1 MKHALI
7 NASWRRLKSMNL
19 SSFNS
24 EHLTKSMLRKIIYST
39 PRTQFQ
45 QSSAYLASILAV
57 LILLLS
63 TSALAQSQTISNRGR
78 LEIALR
84 LIQEQRCDGAL
95 PILEQLHRNEP
106 NAFIYFD
113 RIIECE
119 IELKKY
125 DRALE
130 RVQNYETNR
139 SNKALTGVLEG
150 EIQFF
155 MGNKELAFNLWN
167 ENLKMHPKMLQL
179 YINTARTMVNRKAF
193 DQALLVYEK
202 AQISFKNPMLFNSEI
217 PMVHM
222 QAGNYDEAV
231 ESWLTLIQ
239 NSPNQATGF
248 QRILFRYNDPLLY
261 DISIIKLEDLLS
273 NLQPND
279 VLYSTLYELQI
290 WLLLETNLFER
301 AFNTALR
308 YEKNTPAITYSLYNV
323 GNQLLQ
329 NREYEKALNS
339 FHYYSD
345 IGFNEIRWQAL
356 ERQAEIWL
364 SWVKYLEDYDLIPV
378 SEKSYYTEQAREL
391 LNLIL
396 SEAPN
401 YQNIT
406 NVHLRLAELYLDFDK
421 DLVQAQEIIQRLEG
435 LRENISEELNYLKG
449 RLAITNESFTEARL
463 LLTRS
468 NRSAKVGE
476 MAEKT
481 RYYLALSDFY
491 SQDYEFSSLQ
501 LKSLGRQYTSYYANN
516 ALELRLW
523 LQTITALDSTAQFN
537 VTFPKAMLEELKGNK
552 ATAKAMLWEIARNH
566 RNPFS
571 GYAFKVLYSL
581 GADLEDYITA
591 LNVYLVNQKSTSLRE
606 NLMWLR
612 AQAAFY
618 LSKQDSSSLSSETLY
633 SYYEEL
639 ILSFPNGFYSPLA
652 RKVINKLN
660 IRS

>member
-1 MKHALI
+1 
-7 NASWRRLKSMNL
+7 MNL
-19 SSFNS
+19 N
-24 EHLTKSMLRKIIYST
+24 T
-39 PRTQFQ
+39 
-45 QSSAYLASILAV
+45 
-57 LILLLS
+57 
-63 TSALAQSQTISNRGR
+63 
-78 LEIALR
+78 
-84 LIQEQRCDGAL
+84 
-95 PILEQLHRNEP
+95 
-106 NAFIYFD
+106 FIYFD
-113 RIIECE
+113 RLIECE

-130 RVQNYETNR
+130 RIQKYKQNG
-139 SNKALTGVLEG
+139 SNKALSGVLEG

-155 MGNKELAFNLWN
+155 MGNKELAFDLWN
-167 ENLKMHPKMLQL
+167 ENLKTHPKMLQL

-193 DQALLVYEK
+193 EQALSVYEK
-202 AQISFKNPMLFNSEI
+202 AQINFKNPMLFNSEI

-231 ESWLTLIQ
+231 KSWLTLIQ
-239 NSPNQATGF
+239 NSPNQANGF
-248 QRILFRYNDPLLY
+248 QRILIRYNDPLLY
-261 DISIIKLEDLLS
+261 DISIIELEDLLS
-273 NLQPND
+273 NLQPD
-279 VLYSTLYELQI
+279 EVLYSTFYELQI
-290 WLLLETNLFER
+290 WLLMETNLFER

-308 YEKNTPAITYSLYNV
+308 YEENTPALTFSLYSV

-339 FHYYSD
+339 FQYYSD
-345 IGFNEIRWQAL
+345 LGYNEIRWQAL

-378 SEKSYYTEQAREL
+378 SDRTYYTEQAREL

-401 YQNIT
+401 YQNST
-406 NVHLRLAELYLDFDK
+406 NVLLRLAELYLDFDK
-421 DLVQAQEIIQRLEG
+421 DLVQAQKIIQRLER
-435 LRENISEELNYLKG
+435 LAQNYSEELNYLKG
-449 RLAITNESFTEARL
+449 RLAIANESFTEARL

-491 SQDYEFSSLQ
+491 SKDYEFSSIQ

-523 LQTITALDSTAQFN
+523 LQTITAMDSTAQFN
-537 VTFPKAMLEELKGNK
+537 VTFPKAMLEELKGNNTK
-552 ATAKAMLWEIARNH
+552 AKAMLWEIARNQS
-566 RNPFS
+566 NPFS
-571 GYAFKVLYSL
+571 GYAFKILYSL
-581 GADLEDYITA
+581 GADLEEYITA
-591 LNVYLVNQKSTSLRE
+591 LNDYLVNEKSTPLRE

-618 LSKQDSSSLSSETLY
+618 FSAQDYSSLSSETLY

-639 ILSFPNGFYSPLA
+639 ILSFPSGFYSPLA
-652 RKVINKLN
+652 RKVINELN

>member
-1 MKHALI
+1 M
-7 NASWRRLKSMNL
+7 L
-19 SSFNS
+19 SQI
-24 EHLTKSMLRKIIYST
+24 TYSIA
-39 PRTQFQ
+39 RTQFQ
-45 QSSAYLASILAV
+45 QSFAFLASILAV
-57 LILLLS
+57 LIVLLS
-63 TSALAQSQTISNRGR
+63 TPVFAQSQTISNRDQ
-78 LEIALR
+78 LEIALK
-84 LIQEQRCDGAL
+84 LIQERRCDDAL
-95 PILEQLHRNEP
+95 PILERLHRNEP
-106 NAFIYFD
+106 NTFIYFD
-113 RIIECE
+113 RLVECE

-130 RVQNYETNR
+130 RVQKYKQNG

-155 MGNKELAFNLWN
+155 MGNKELAFDLWN
-167 ENLKMHPKMLQL
+167 ENLKTHPKMLQL

-193 DQALLVYEK
+193 EQALSVYEK
-202 AQISFKNPMLFNSEI
+202 AQINFKNPMLFNSEI

-231 ESWLTLIQ
+231 KSWLTLIQ
-239 NSPNQATGF
+239 NSPNQANGF
-248 QRILFRYNDPLLY
+248 QRILIRYNDPLLY
-261 DISIIKLEDLLS
+261 DISIIELEDLLS
-273 NLQPND
+273 NLQPD
-279 VLYSTLYELQI
+279 EVLYNTFYELQI
-290 WLLLETNLFER
+290 WLLMETNLFER

-308 YEKNTPAITYSLYNV
+308 YEENTPALTYSLYSV

-339 FHYYSD
+339 FQYYSD
-345 IGFNEIRWQAL
+345 IGYNEIRWQAL
-356 ERQAEIWL
+356 ERQAEVWL

-378 SEKSYYTEQAREL
+378 SDRTYYTEQAREL

-401 YQNIT
+401 YQNST

-421 DLVQAQEIIQRLEG
+421 DLVQAQKIIQRLER
-435 LRENISEELNYLKG
+435 LTENYSEELNYLKG

-491 SQDYEFSSLQ
+491 SRDYEFSDIQ

-523 LQTITALDSTAQFN
+523 LQTITAMDSTAQFN
-537 VTFPKAMLEELKGNK
+537 VTFPKAMLEELKGNNTK
-552 ATAKAMLWEIARNH
+552 AKAMLWEIARNQS
-566 RNPFS
+566 NPFS
-571 GYAFKVLYSL
+571 GYAFKILYSL
-581 GADLEDYITA
+581 GADLEEYITA
-591 LNVYLVNQKSTSLRE
+591 LNDYLVNEKSTPLRE

-618 LSKQDSSSLSSETLY
+618 FSAQDSSSLSSETLY

-639 ILSFPNGFYSPLA
+639 ILSFPSGFYSPLA
-652 RKVINKLN
+652 RKLINELN

>member
-1 MKHALI
+1 M
-7 NASWRRLKSMNL
+7 L
-19 SSFNS
+19 SQI
-24 EHLTKSMLRKIIYST
+24 TYSIA
-39 PRTQFQ
+39 RTQFQ
-45 QSSAYLASILAV
+45 QSFAFLASILAV
-57 LILLLS
+57 LIVLLS
-63 TSALAQSQTISNRGR
+63 TPVFAQSQTISNRDQ
-78 LEIALR
+78 LEIALK
-84 LIQEQRCDGAL
+84 LIQERRCDDAL
-95 PILEQLHRNEP
+95 PILERLHRNEP
-106 NAFIYFD
+106 NTFIYFD
-113 RIIECE
+113 RLVECE

-130 RVQNYETNR
+130 RVQKYKQNG

-155 MGNKELAFNLWN
+155 MGNKELAFDLWN
-167 ENLKMHPKMLQL
+167 ENLKTHPKMLQL

-193 DQALLVYEK
+193 EQALSVYEK
-202 AQISFKNPMLFNSEI
+202 AQINFKNPMLFNSEI

-222 QAGNYDEAV
+222 QAGNYDDAV
-231 ESWLTLIQ
+231 KSWLTLIQ
-239 NSPNQATGF
+239 NSPNQANGF
-248 QRILFRYNDPLLY
+248 QRILIRYNDPLLY
-261 DISIIKLEDLLS
+261 DISIIELEDLLS
-273 NLQPND
+273 NLQPD
-279 VLYSTLYELQI
+279 EVLYNTFYELQI
-290 WLLLETNLFER
+290 WLLMETNLFER

-308 YEKNTPAITYSLYNV
+308 YEENTPALTYSLYSV

-339 FHYYSD
+339 FQYYSD
-345 IGFNEIRWQAL
+345 IGYNEIRWQAL
-356 ERQAEIWL
+356 ERQAEVWL

-378 SEKSYYTEQAREL
+378 SDRTYYTEQAKEL

-401 YQNIT
+401 YQNST

-421 DLVQAQEIIQRLEG
+421 DLVQAQKIIQRLER
-435 LRENISEELNYLKG
+435 LTENYSEELNYLKG
-449 RLAITNESFTEARL
+449 RLAITNESFSEARL

-491 SQDYEFSSLQ
+491 SRDYEFSGIQ

-523 LQTITALDSTAQFN
+523 LQTIKAMDSTAQFN
-537 VTFPKAMLEELKGNK
+537 VTFPKAMLEELKGNNTK
-552 ATAKAMLWEIARNH
+552 AKAMLWEIARNQS
-566 RNPFS
+566 NPFS
-571 GYAFKVLYSL
+571 GYAFKILYSL
-581 GADLEDYITA
+581 GADLEEYITA
-591 LNVYLVNQKSTSLRE
+591 LNDYLVNEKSTPLRE

-618 LSKQDSSSLSSETLY
+618 FSAQDSSSLSSETLY

-639 ILSFPNGFYSPLA
+639 ILSFPSGFYSPLA
-652 RKVINKLN
+652 RKLINELN

>member
-1 MKHALI
+1 M
-7 NASWRRLKSMNL
+7 L
-19 SSFNS
+19 SQI
-24 EHLTKSMLRKIIYST
+24 TYSIA
-39 PRTQFQ
+39 RTQFQ
-45 QSSAYLASILAV
+45 QSFAFLASILAV
-57 LILLLS
+57 LIVLLS
-63 TSALAQSQTISNRGR
+63 TPVFAQSQTISNRDQ
-78 LEIALR
+78 LEIALK
-84 LIQEQRCDGAL
+84 LIQERRCDDAL
-95 PILEQLHRNEP
+95 PILERLHRNEP
-106 NAFIYFD
+106 NTFIYFD
-113 RIIECE
+113 RLVECE

-130 RVQNYETNR
+130 RVQKYKQNG

-155 MGNKELAFNLWN
+155 MGNKELAFDLWN
-167 ENLKMHPKMLQL
+167 ENLKTHPKMLQL

-193 DQALLVYEK
+193 EQALSVYEK
-202 AQISFKNPMLFNSEI
+202 AQINFKNPMLFNSEI

-222 QAGNYDEAV
+222 QAGNYDDAV
-231 ESWLTLIQ
+231 KSWLTLIQ
-239 NSPNQATGF
+239 NSPNQANGF
-248 QRILFRYNDPLLY
+248 QRILIRYNDPLLY
-261 DISIIKLEDLLS
+261 DISIIELEDLLS
-273 NLQPND
+273 NLQPD
-279 VLYSTLYELQI
+279 EVLYNTFYELQI
-290 WLLLETNLFER
+290 WLLMETNLFER

-308 YEKNTPAITYSLYNV
+308 YEENTPALTYSLYSV

-339 FHYYSD
+339 FQYYSD
-345 IGFNEIRWQAL
+345 IGYNEIRWQAL
-356 ERQAEIWL
+356 ERQAEVWL

-378 SEKSYYTEQAREL
+378 SDRTYYTEQAREL

-401 YQNIT
+401 YQNST

-421 DLVQAQEIIQRLEG
+421 DLVQAQKIIQRLER
-435 LRENISEELNYLKG
+435 LTENYSEELNYLKG

-491 SQDYEFSSLQ
+491 SRDYEFSDIQ

-523 LQTITALDSTAQFN
+523 LQTITAMDSTAQFN
-537 VTFPKAMLEELKGNK
+537 VTFPKAMLEELKGNNTK
-552 ATAKAMLWEIARNH
+552 AKAMLWEIARNQS
-566 RNPFS
+566 NPFS
-571 GYAFKVLYSL
+571 GYAFKILYSL
-581 GADLEDYITA
+581 GADLEEYITA
-591 LNVYLVNQKSTSLRE
+591 LNDYLVNEKSTPLRE

-618 LSKQDSSSLSSETLY
+618 FSAQDSSSLSSETLY

-639 ILSFPNGFYSPLA
+639 ILSFPSGFYSPLA
-652 RKVINKLN
+652 RKLINELN

>member
-1 MKHALI
+1 M
-7 NASWRRLKSMNL
+7 L
-19 SSFNS
+19 SQI
-24 EHLTKSMLRKIIYST
+24 TYSIA
-39 PRTQFQ
+39 RTQFQ
-45 QSSAYLASILAV
+45 QSFAFLASILAV
-57 LILLLS
+57 LIVLLS
-63 TSALAQSQTISNRGR
+63 TPVFAQSQTISNRDQ
-78 LEIALR
+78 LEIALK
-84 LIQEQRCDGAL
+84 LIQERRCDDAL
-95 PILEQLHRNEP
+95 PILERLHRNEP
-106 NAFIYFD
+106 NTFIYFD
-113 RIIECE
+113 RLVECE

-130 RVQNYETNR
+130 RVQKYKQNG

-155 MGNKELAFNLWN
+155 MGNKELAFDLWN
-167 ENLKMHPKMLQL
+167 ENLKTHPKMLQL

-193 DQALLVYEK
+193 EQALSVYEK
-202 AQISFKNPMLFNSEI
+202 AQINFKNPMLFNSEI

-231 ESWLTLIQ
+231 KSWLTLIQ
-239 NSPNQATGF
+239 NSPNQANGF
-248 QRILFRYNDPLLY
+248 QRILIRYNDPLLY
-261 DISIIKLEDLLS
+261 DISIIELEDLLS
-273 NLQPND
+273 NLQPD
-279 VLYSTLYELQI
+279 EVLYNTFYELQI
-290 WLLLETNLFER
+290 WLLMETNLFER

-308 YEKNTPAITYSLYNV
+308 YEENTPALTYSLYSV

-339 FHYYSD
+339 FQYYSD
-345 IGFNEIRWQAL
+345 IGYNEIRWQAL
-356 ERQAEIWL
+356 ERQAEVWL

-378 SEKSYYTEQAREL
+378 SDRTYYTEQAREL

-401 YQNIT
+401 YQNST

-421 DLVQAQEIIQRLEG
+421 DLVQAQKIIQRLER
-435 LRENISEELNYLKG
+435 LTENYSEELNYLKG

-491 SQDYEFSSLQ
+491 SRDYEFSDIQ

-523 LQTITALDSTAQFN
+523 LQTIKAMDSTAQFN
-537 VTFPKAMLEELKGNK
+537 VTFPKAMLEELKGNNTK
-552 ATAKAMLWEIARNH
+552 AKAMLWEIARNQS
-566 RNPFS
+566 NPFS
-571 GYAFKVLYSL
+571 GYAFKILYSL
-581 GADLEDYITA
+581 GADLEEYITA
-591 LNVYLVNQKSTSLRE
+591 LNDYLVNEKSTPLRE

-618 LSKQDSSSLSSETLY
+618 FSAQDSSSLSSETLY

-639 ILSFPNGFYSPLA
+639 ILSFPSGFYSPLA
-652 RKVINKLN
+652 RKLINELN

>member
-1 MKHALI
+1 MLRQAI
-7 NASWRRLKSMNL
+7 YITPRSQSQL
-19 SSFNS
+19 SSAFV
-24 EHLTKSMLRKIIYST
+24 
-39 PRTQFQ
+39 
-45 QSSAYLASILAV
+45 ASIFV
-57 LILLLS
+57 ILILLIG
-63 TSALAQSQTISNRGR
+63 TSAFAQSETNSNRGR

-84 LIQEQRCDGAL
+84 LMQEQRCDDAL
-95 PILEQLHRNEP
+95 PILELLHRNEP

-113 RIIECE
+113 RLIECE

-130 RVQNYETNR
+130 LVQKYKVNG
-139 SNKALTGVLEG
+139 SNKALTGVIEG

-155 MGNKELAFNLWN
+155 LGNEELAFNLWN
-167 ENLKMHPKMLQL
+167 ENLKTHPQMLQL

-202 AQISFKNPMLFNSEI
+202 AQINFKNPMLFNSEI

-222 QAGNYDEAV
+222 QAGNYDKAV
-231 ESWLTLIQ
+231 KSWLALIQ

-261 DISIIKLEDLLS
+261 DISIIELEDLLS
-273 NLQPND
+273 RLQSDDP
-279 VLYSTLYELQI
+279 LYSKFYELQI

-308 YEKNTPAITYSLYNV
+308 YEENTPALTYSLYSV

-339 FHYYSD
+339 FHYYSN
-345 IGFNEIRWQAL
+345 IGHNETRWQAL
-356 ERQAEIWL
+356 EKQAEVWL

-378 SEKSYYTEQAREL
+378 SDKSYYTEQAREL
-391 LNLIL
+391 LSLIL

-401 YQNIT
+401 YQNSV
-406 NVHLRLAELYLDFDK
+406 NVHLRLAELYLDFDR
-421 DLVQAQEIIQRLEG
+421 DLVQAQKIIQRLER
-435 LRENISEELNYLKG
+435 LTDNFSEELNYLKG

-463 LLTRS
+463 LLARS

-476 MAEKT
+476 MAERT

-491 SQDYEFSSLQ
+491 SQDYEFSALQ

-523 LQTITALDSTAQFN
+523 LQIITAMDSTSQFN
-537 VTFPKAMLEELKGNK
+537 ITFPKAMLEELKGNNAK
-552 ATAKAMLWEIARNH
+552 AKAMLWEIARDH
-566 RNPFS
+566 SNPFS

-581 GADLEDYITA
+581 GADLEDYVTT
-591 LNVYLVNQKSTSLRE
+591 LNDYLVNQKSTPLRE

-618 LSKQDSSSLSSETLY
+618 LSAQDSSSISSETLY
-633 SYYEEL
+633 SYYEDL
-639 ILSFPNGFYSPLA
+639 ILSFPSGFYSPLA
-652 RKVINKLN
+652 RKVINDLN